1 MERMNYFLSGVCLLM
16 IVLGTGCVVVSDGPI
31 PGPVVVEEVEIGCP
45 PPPPPETVIITRP
58 PRPSGFHIWIEGHH
72 VIHGG
77 GWVWMHGH
85 WERPPHRH
93 MAWVRGHARR
103 RGDVWCWSPGHWH

>member
-1 MERMNYFLSGVCLLM
+1 MNSMKYFLSGICLLV
-16 IVLGTGCVVVSDGPI
+16 IVFCSGCVVVSDGPF
-31 PGPVVVEEVEIGCP
+31 PVVEEIEIGCAP
-45 PPPPPETVIITRP
+45 PLPPATVIIDRP

-72 VIHGG
+72 VVRAGT
-77 GWVWMHGH
+77 WVWVSGH

-103 RGDVWCWSPGHWH
+103 RGEVWFWSPGHWH